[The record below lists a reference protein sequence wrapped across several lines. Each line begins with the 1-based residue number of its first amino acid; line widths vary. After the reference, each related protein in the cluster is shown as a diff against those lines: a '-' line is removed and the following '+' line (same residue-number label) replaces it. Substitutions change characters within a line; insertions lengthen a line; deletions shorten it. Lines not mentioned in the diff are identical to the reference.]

1 MVAKCLESL
10 FEVDLNYFSHLIKK
24 IAVEMVPNSSKFAHI
39 YIMFC
44 LTETSAKFNQNLS
57 NPIFFFLSLSLARLL
72 SFYFR
77 RIWSSYTSA
86 SILKIDKV
94 LLLFLYCHFMPNFH
108 AKSVHTFSTSMQN
121 WNSQLLLHILFKYAV
136 QYLMMPY
143 FEIAFTCEVITI
155 LVVLQRISAWW
166 QFQLRLE

>member
-57 NPIFFFLSLSLARLL
+57 NPIFFSLSPSLSLAC
-72 SFYFR
+72 FH
-77 RIWSSYTSA
+77 
-86 SILKIDKV
+86 SI
-94 LLLFLYCHFMPNFH
+94 FAEFE
-108 AKSVHTFSTSMQN
+108 AHTPAQA
-121 WNSQLLLHILFKYAV
+121 Y
-136 QYLMMPY
+136 
-143 FEIAFTCEVITI
+143 
-155 LVVLQRISAWW
+155 
-166 QFQLRLE
+166 